1 MSLFNRKKVLD
12 SVRNLRKTSAEEKEL
27 FLKCRQCEG
36 LISES
41 EMQKNLK
48 VCKHCL
54 SYMEMSGAE
63 RFRSLLDEGFKELHF
78 GTKNLDPIEFPEY
91 KLKLK
96 QLEEEKV
103 LKEALSVAVGSIRK
117 HPICVAV
124 LEPSFLMGSMGS
136 FMGEELTRAFEYAM
150 KKNLP
155 MLVISASGGAR
166 MQEGIFSL
174 MQMAKT
180 AAAVQKFSEKKLLYI
195 SLLTN
200 PTMGGVSA
208 SFASLGDIILAEPRA
223 LIGFAGPRVI
233 EQTMKQKLPEGFQR
247 AEKLVECG
255 FVDAVVERRHQR
267 EYIATL
273 LKLHSKT

>member
-12 SVRNLRKTSAEEKEL
+12 SVRSLRKTSQENEEL
-27 FLKCRQCEG
+27 FLKCKQCDNP
-36 LISES
+36 ITVSELDR
-41 EMQKNLK
+41 NLK
-48 VCKHCL
+48 VCQHCL
-54 SYMEMSGAE
+54 SYFEMSGAE
-63 RFRSLLDEGFKELHF
+63 RFRYLLDEGYKILSL
-78 GTKNLDPIEFPEY
+78 GTKSQDPIVFPEY
-91 KLKLK
+91 KAKLS
-96 QLEEEKV
+96 QIEKEKG
-103 LKEALSVAVGSIRK
+103 LKEALTVAVGSIRQQ
-117 HPICVAV
+117 PICVAV
-124 LEPSFLMGSMGS
+124 LEPSFLMGSMGT
-136 FMGEELTRAFEYAM
+136 FMGEELTRTFEYAM

-180 AAAVQKFSEKKLLYI
+180 AAVVRKFAEKKLLYI

-247 AEKLVECG
+247 AEKLVDCG

-267 EYIATL
+267 EYIARI
-273 LKLHSKT
+273 LKLHG